1 MQRPHRIREKTIMIE
16 AIKINIQLNDTSRPV
31 KANRI
36 HRKSENLICFFTHS
50 FQQEEIFHN
59 NLHIDQDKLIH

>member
-36 HRKSENLICFFTHS
+36 HRKSENLICFFYA
-50 FQQEEIFHN
+50 
-59 NLHIDQDKLIH
+59 LISTGRDFPQ